1 MYIMWILSGKKYITV
16 ILCAFPLA
24 DKTINHFNNLL
35 SHSLSNV
42 KCAGLKSFQT
52 TTTIINFTSSRNSDS
67 RKRKTLLPWYS
78 ICNSLK
84 PSNWIY
90 WKCIHILDVDILL
103 SIDDDLVF
111 FFFLASKWKKI
122 GPRPVFHKIEHVSMR
137 IFLLANERKKS
148 WKIFEFLIASTAP
161 KWREVTDQRIRHV

>member
-1 MYIMWILSGKKYITV
+1 MHVPLKWASAIFICCQYMYIMWISSGKKYITV
-16 ILCAFPLA
+16 IFCAFPLA

-52 TTTIINFTSSRNSDS
+52 TTTVINSTSSRNSDS

-111 FFFLASKWKKI
+111 SSFLRRNGKKLGHDQFFI
-122 GPRPVFHKIEHVSMR
+122 
-137 IFLLANERKKS
+137 KS
-148 WKIFEFLIASTAP
+148 NMF
-161 KWREVTDQRIRHV
+161 QRGYFF